1 MAFIRKTPSGTW
13 KVGWRDPGGTQRYKS
28 FKTKRAASA
37 YCADLESALHK
48 GLYVDPHA
56 GRRLFGPYAEDWFA
70 ARHDERTTT
79 ARNESAMRVHVLPRW
94 GSVPMNKIDHL
105 SVQRW
110 VTDLG
115 ARRSPAT
122 VAKAF
127 MMLSGVLR
135 TAVRDRL
142 IVVSP
147 CEGVQLPRARRKD
160 SDNQVIARHA
170 FRHALLPAVP
180 ARYRALVGLGG
191 GAGLRWGEAIG
202 LRWDVIDLE
211 AAEVHIVR
219 TATEVAGHVEVKA
232 FPKSRAGRRAVPL
245 PPFLV
250 ELLRAHREQVRPDAL
265 GTVFTNT
272 AGGPLRRGLFRT
284 RIWRPALVRA
294 GLLGKVVA
302 KDEYRFVAVWSDAGG
317 LELRV
322 EFTTERE
329 AVEHVARHA
338 GAGLR
343 FHDLRH
349 SYATWLAEDGVPI
362 NYAQQVIGHEKA
374 STLLDIYTHTT
385 KNRARAN
392 RRILEAFASDPL
404 PADDDP
410 DGDDQSE
417 SDTHP
422 PDLPV
427 RVVGAEG
434 LEPPTSA
441 L

>member
-13 KVGWRDPGGTQRYKS
+13 KVGWRDPEGVQRYKT
-28 FKTKRAASA
+28 FKTKRTAAA
-37 YCADLESALHK
+37 YTAELESALHK
-48 GLYVDPHA
+48 GLYVDPNA
-56 GRRLFGPYAEDWFA
+56 GRRPLGPYAEDWFD
-70 ARHDERTTT
+70 ARNDERTTT

-94 GSVPMNKIDHL
+94 AVVPLNKIDH
-105 SVQRW
+105 SAVQQW
-110 VTDLG
+110 VTELG

-127 MMLSGVLR
+127 MMLSGVMR

-142 IVVSP
+142 VVVNP
-147 CEGVQLPRARRKD
+147 CDGVQLPRTRRKD
-160 SDNQVIARHA
+160 SDNQVIPRDT
-170 FRHALLPAVP
+170 FRSVLVPAVP
-180 ARYRALVGLGG
+180 HRYRALVGLGG

-202 LRWDVIDLE
+202 LRWDAVDLAHAELHVI
-211 AAEVHIVR
+211 R
-219 TATEVAGHVEVKA
+219 TATEVAGDVRSKA
-232 FPKSRAGRRAVPL
+232 YPKSRAGRRTVPL

-250 ELLRAHREQVRPDAL
+250 ELLKSHAKAFPPGATGDA
-265 GTVFTNT
+265 FTNT

-302 KDEYRFVAVWSDAGG
+302 KDEFRYLAVWNDAG
-317 LELRV
+317 LELRA
-322 EFTTERE
+322 EFTTERQ

-338 GAGLR
+338 GPGLR

-392 RRILEAFASDPL
+392 RRILEAFASDLLPEDVP
-404 PADDDP
+404 PADDAPADEDP
-410 DGDDQSE
+410 DPS
-417 SDTHP
+417 
-422 PDLPV
+422 
-427 RVVGAEG
+427 
-434 LEPPTSA
+434 
-441 L
+441 